1 MINEQLEGIKKVL
14 ATFDNNKN
22 GEPASDV
29 EVYVLKSLWVMLCA
43 EFEGC
48 IKEMVYDYV
57 EKIKDVKDILKI
69 HPLLIITNDFGSQD
83 LNSQK
88 LFQIFNE
95 KLNKKYT
102 INKDR
107 FISKQETCYKFGS
120 IERVFNR
127 LGIFF
132 SSKDKNELKQLDS
145 IASTRDSIA
154 HGDRNIS
161 ITRKELEQN
170 IDNVGEIYK
179 LLASKLRYTHTFE
192 KTPITKK
199 SKKTRLSSANKTFNH
214 TKKS

>member
-22 GEPASDV
+22 GEPTNDV

-43 EFEGC
+43 ELEGS

-107 FISKQETCYKFGS
+107 FIGKQETCYKFSS

-132 SSKDKNELKQLDS
+132 SLKDKNELRQLDS

-170 IDNVGEIYK
+170 IDSIKKIYK
-179 LLASKLRYTHTFE
+179 LLASKLKYTQTFE
-192 KTPITKK
+192 KTLITKK
-199 SKKTRLSSANKTFNH
+199 NKKTKTFSNA
-214 TKKS
+214 KKS